1 MYRFFV
7 AGLLF
12 SLSMLANA
20 QGYIGVAAAKSNV
33 GIDCAGKTL
42 CDHKG
47 FGAKLYAGTKMSA
60 GDPVDAVEVGVMNFG
75 KSRSSALVNYDDVN
89 TPITGI
95 STLREVSTVGLVNAL
110 TFSGVLNF
118 TVTDGLV
125 LTTKMG
131 VAYVSSTV
139 RTYVDGAPNGSVT
152 ATKFKPY
159 LGLAA
164 SFSVDE
170 NVKLVGSYDLTVFDV
185 DGKKS
190 HAGMMGLGAE
200 VQF

>member
-7 AGLLF
+7 AGILF
-12 SLSMLANA
+12 SLPMLANA
-20 QGYIGVAAAKSNV
+20 QGYVGVAAAKSNV

-42 CDHKG
+42 CDRKG
-47 FGAKLYAGTKMSA
+47 FGVKLFAGAKLSA
-60 GDPVDAVEVGVMNFG
+60 GDPVDAVEVGVLNFG
-75 KSRSSALVNYDDVN
+75 KSRSSVLVDYVDVEN
-89 TPITGI
+89 
-95 STLREVSTVGLVNAL
+95 VSHLKDVSKVGLVNAL

-118 TVTDGLV
+118 TIADGFV
-125 LTTKMG
+125 LATKMG

-200 VQF
+200 MQF